1 MPALGRLRSVPDM
14 TALPT
19 QCEYSPDDFDATAI
33 TSGGIRVIQVTG
45 AATTRGAG
53 WRLDFAPVNCGVGP
67 DPERVCLTIRETPP
81 RRAGRYRAQASIEA
95 MIEDAH
101 ATEIVIHFGWRP
113 PIRVAVRETSPQNG
127 VGARSSR
134 EPTRATGARIGAER
148 PFATAG
154 RMV

>member
-1 MPALGRLRSVPDM
+1 M

-19 QCEYSPDDFDATAI
+19 HCDYSPDDFDATAI

-45 AATTRGAG
+45 SAKTRGTG
-53 WRLDFAPVNCGVGP
+53 WRLDFAPINCGVVP
-67 DPERVCLTIRETPP
+67 DPQRVCLTIRETPP
-81 RRAGRYRAQASIEA
+81 RRAARFWAQAGVEA

-101 ATEIVIHFGWRP
+101 ATEIVIHFDWRP
-113 PIRVAVRETSPQNG
+113 PIRVPVRETPPQNG
-127 VGARSSR
+127 AGARSWR
-134 EPTRATGARIGAER
+134 EPARAPAARKPAER

>member
-1 MPALGRLRSVPDM
+1 VPDM

-19 QCEYSPDDFDATAI
+19 HCDYSPDDFDATAI

-45 AATTRGAG
+45 SAKTRGTG
-53 WRLDFAPVNCGVGP
+53 WRLDFAPVNCGVVP
-67 DPERVCLTIRETPP
+67 EPERVCLTIRETPP
-81 RRAGRYRAQASIEA
+81 RRAGRYWGRASVEA

-113 PIRVAVRETSPQNG
+113 PIRVSVREASPQNVAG
-127 VGARSSR
+127 ERPSR
-134 EPTRATGARIGAER
+134 EPVPAPAARKPAER
-148 PFATAG
+148 PFETAG